1 MSRNAAQTNVFFAT
15 VVTMSHKSLGLA
27 KTILSRALGSNPV
40 WRFGYEFGNFQS
52 LGVRSYQCYLQNDKA
67 VMEILLPRPYRES
80 CLTNHMHMDNV
91 SRQKGPFQL
100 LHPTAVSVGP
110 ALSRLTARVSPLSV
124 QRREHMLPSK
134 KGQLIT
140 GVAKFCAF
148 FFFFFPNIELP
159 GEISS
164 FLGILMLQS
173 IQTHQLIF

>member
-1 MSRNAAQTNVFFAT
+1 M
-15 VVTMSHKSLGLA
+15 
-27 KTILSRALGSNPV
+27 
-40 WRFGYEFGNFQS
+40 NFQP
-52 LGVRSYQCYLQNDKA
+52 LGVRSYQCYLQNDKG
-67 VMEILLPRPYRES
+67 VMEILLPRPHRES

-91 SRQKGPFQL
+91 SRWKGPLQL
-100 LHPTAVSVGP
+100 LHPTVVSVGP

-124 QRREHMLPSK
+124 QTRDMLLSK

-148 FFFFFPNIELP
+148 FFFNIELP
-159 GEISS
+159 GETSS